1 MHTKAITLT
10 EIQKEL
16 AMLPDERLMEVKD
29 FVDFILHKSIYKKKT
44 VKLKGIWASRG
55 FEAVADLDYELKII
69 REKAVEAVIRKKL

>member
-29 FVDFILHKSIYKKKT
+29 FVDFILHKSVDKKKP
-44 VKLKGIWASRG
+44 VKLKGIWAGRG
-55 FEAVADLDYELKII
+55 FEAVIDLDHELKII
-69 REKAVEAVIRKKL
+69 REKAVEAVMRKKL